1 MVGRS
6 SLTPDD
12 ERVFSGSYAL
22 CVSAVCSP
30 CREMNFSSDSVVLSC
45 AIEITS
51 FIIYYHHDFD
61 AHTHT
66 HKCHIIRWMHMFG
79 CCVVRCSSLN
89 AHSTMNMNK
98 IYGRKMI

>member
-22 CVSAVCSP
+22 CLAAVCSP

-66 HKCHIIRWMHMFG
+66 HINATLFVG
-79 CCVVRCSSLN
+79 CICLVVVWFVVL
-89 AHSTMNMNK
+89 H
-98 IYGRKMI
+98 